1 MVRFFL
7 FEYEA
12 GSVVLDALESV
23 DGGVGKAREGQ
34 KKMMPISLKKSSMEI
49 ESIRQEVA
57 MQE

>member
-7 FEYEA
+7 FEHEA

-34 KKMMPISLKKSSMEI
+34 KQMMPISLKKSSMEI